1 MVSTSIQLIAISLL
15 ASTNVWLAWW
25 DVRLLTYSQ
34 TVSKA
39 IPGASSYSGLD
50 PILEVPAAFVL
61 GFGCYLLGYRSTYA
75 LWKRRHSH
83 YRDDLTTNALTINV
97 VILLL
102 VSTVGIVEW
111 LTLYGG
117 IPTDLIAVVVLGVVA
132 VIVSVYLEKRPR
144 WPTPLQYL
152 GLDATQSTRWPKDW

>member
-1 MVSTSIQLIAISLL
+1 MVSTRIQLIAISLL
-15 ASTNVWLAWW
+15 ASANVWLAWW

-50 PILEVPAAFVL
+50 PILEAPAVFVL
-61 GFGCYLLGYRSTYA
+61 VFGLYLLGYRSTYA

-83 YRDDLTTNALTINV
+83 YRNDLTTNALTINV

-111 LTLYGG
+111 LALYGG
-117 IPTDLIAVVVLGVVA
+117 IPTDLIAVVALGVVA
-132 VIVSVYLEKRPR
+132 AIVSVYVEKRPR
-144 WPTPLQYL
+144 WPTPLQYI
-152 GLDATQSTRWPKDW
+152 GLHSAQSTRRPKGW

>member
-1 MVSTSIQLIAISLL
+1 MVSTRIQLIAISIL

-50 PILEVPAAFVL
+50 PILEVPAAIVL
-61 GFGCYLLGYRSTYA
+61 VFGCYLLGYRSTYA

-83 YRDDLTTNALTINV
+83 YRDDLTTNALMVNV
-97 VILLL
+97 AILLL

-111 LTLYGG
+111 LALYGG
-117 IPTDLIAVVVLGVVA
+117 IPTDLIVVVALGVA
-132 VIVSVYLEKRPR
+132 AAMVSVYVEKRPR
-144 WPTPLQYL
+144 WPTPLPYM
-152 GLDATQSTRWPKDW
+152 GLHASQSTRRPKGW

>member
-1 MVSTSIQLIAISLL
+1 MVSTRMQLIAISLL

-39 IPGASSYSGLD
+39 IPGANSYSGLD
-50 PILEVPAAFVL
+50 PILEVPAVFVL
-61 GFGCYLLGYRSTYA
+61 AFGCYLLGYRSTYA

-83 YRDDLTTNALTINV
+83 YRDDLMTNALTINV

-117 IPTDLIAVVVLGVVA
+117 IPTDLIAVVVLGVA
-132 VIVSVYLEKRPR
+132 SAMVSVYLEKRPR

-152 GLDATQSTRWPKDW
+152 GIHGSQSTRWPEGW

>member
-1 MVSTSIQLIAISLL
+1 MGSTRIQLIAISVL
-15 ASTNVWLAWW
+15 ASANVWLAWW

-50 PILEVPAAFVL
+50 PILEVPAAIILV
-61 GFGCYLLGYRSTYA
+61 FGCYLLGYRSTYA

-83 YRDDLTTNALTINV
+83 YRDDLTTNALIINV
-97 VILLL
+97 AILLL

-111 LTLYGG
+111 LALYGG
-117 IPTDLIAVVVLGVVA
+117 IPTDLIVVVALGVA
-132 VIVSVYLEKRPR
+132 AAMVSVYVEKRPR
-144 WPTPLQYL
+144 WPTPLPYM
-152 GLDATQSTRWPKDW
+152 GLHASQSTRWPKGW

>member
-1 MVSTSIQLIAISLL
+1 MGSTQIQLIAISLM

-39 IPGASSYSGLD
+39 IPGVSSYSGLD
-50 PILEVPAAFVL
+50 PILEVPAVFVL
-61 GFGCYLLGYRSTYA
+61 VFGIYLLGYRSTYA

-83 YRDDLTTNALTINV
+83 YRDDLMTNALTVNV

-117 IPTDLIAVVVLGVVA
+117 IPTDLIAVVVLGLVA
-132 VIVSVYLEKRPR
+132 AVVSVYMEKRPR
-144 WPTPLQYL
+144 WPTPLHYI
-152 GLDATQSTRWPKDW
+152 GLHATQSARRPKGW

>member
-1 MVSTSIQLIAISLL
+1 MVSTRIQLLAISVL
-15 ASTNVWLAWW
+15 ASANVWLAWW

-34 TVSKA
+34 AVSKA
-39 IPGASSYSGLD
+39 IPGASSYSGID
-50 PILEVPAAFVL
+50 PILEVPAVFVL
-61 GFGCYLLGYRSTYA
+61 VFGCYLLGYRSTYA

-83 YRDDLTTNALTINV
+83 YRDDLMTNALTINV

-102 VSTVGIVEW
+102 VSTLGIVEW

-117 IPTDLIAVVVLGVVA
+117 IPTDLIAVVGLGVAA
-132 VIVSVYLEKRPR
+132 VILSVYLEKRQR

-152 GLDATQSTRWPKDW
+152 GLHATQSTRGPRRW

>member
-1 MVSTSIQLIAISLL
+1 MGSTQIQLIAISVL
-15 ASTNVWLAWW
+15 ASANVWLAWW

-39 IPGASSYSGLD
+39 IPGASSHSGLD
-50 PILEVPAAFVL
+50 PILEVPAFFVL
-61 GFGCYLLGYRSTYA
+61 VFGCYLLGYRSTYA

-83 YRDDLTTNALTINV
+83 YRDDLMTNALTINV

-111 LTLYGG
+111 LALYEG
-117 IPTDLIAVVVLGVVA
+117 IPTDLIAVVVLGAAVA
-132 VIVSVYLEKRPR
+132 VVSFYLEKRPR
-144 WPTPLQYL
+144 WPTPLGYP
-152 GLDATQSTRWPKDW
+152 GLHPTQSTRWPKGW